1 MPAISVGKLEQFE
14 GTDLGDLCD
23 ATETAIL
30 AGGGFGWLRPPPR
43 DVLERYWRGVV
54 LVPERLLFVGRMDGV
69 IAGSVQLV
77 RPPRNNEAQAFA
89 ATLTANFVAPWA
101 RGHGMARALSVE
113 AEEAARAAGF
123 RFIFLDVRETQSAA
137 IHLYESLAYERWG
150 VNPNYAM
157 VDRRM
162 VAGYYYSKR
171 LRPARKASAPRP
183 KDDRP

>member
-1 MPAISVGKLEQFE
+1 MPDVSVGRLDEFE

-30 AGGGFGWLRPPPR
+30 AGGGFGWLHPPPR
-43 DVLERYWRGVV
+43 DALERYWHGVV
-54 LVPERLLFVGRMDGV
+54 LVPERILLVGRVDRV

-101 RGHGMARALSVE
+101 RGHGLARALMQEGE
-113 AEEAARAAGF
+113 AAARAGGF

-137 IHLYESLAYERWG
+137 IQLYELLEYERWG

-157 VDRRM
+157 VDRKM

-171 LRPARKASAPRP
+171 LRPGRKGSEPQR
-183 KDDRP
+183 KGERS